1 MVSEWTNSRCEIKI
15 LAKSES
21 MNLSCVE
28 IMVELETVLRQ
39 ALESHSVIIPRGLRC
54 L

>member
-15 LAKSES
+15 LAKSGG
-21 MNLSCVE
+21 MDLSCVE
-28 IMVELETVLRQ
+28 IMVELETVLRE
-39 ALESHSVIIPRGLRC
+39 ALESHSVILLRGLRC